1 MLIVS
6 AGIFHYPGLADY
18 CNPDSSRIAQ
28 VCLDLLGDLA
38 AKLCSLLVIDLIA
51 VHQDTQLTACL
62 DCICLLNAIELECN
76 ILQVLKP
83 LDIVVDSLF
92 PGTGTCG
99 RNCICNLHYY
109 GFQSCR
115 LDIVVVSGWSF
126 EKAISLG
133 KSTTLRTTKDDLF
146 THYTLLPTLLQ
157 AVPNV
162 NVVITDM
169 ETFTDKD
176 FATYRKVTN
185 SLAETL
191 KVMIINGQKPNLNL
205 LTDRMALQQMN
216 NCNAG
221 QASITL
227 APNGHLY
234 ICPAFYYD
242 NPSQHVGEPHSNSI
256 HIVNQQLYGI
266 SHAPICNHCDAF
278 QCKRCV
284 WLNKKITLEVNTPRH
299 EQCVVAHI
307 ERNTSARL
315 LTAIRQHATFLPEQE
330 DIMETTFLDPFDNRD
345 KWQQEN

>member
-1 MLIVS
+1 MLQYLIILLS
-6 AGIFHYPGLADY
+6 DDSTSFCHYPVPTTSTGLM
-18 CNPDSSRIAQ
+18 P
-28 VCLDLLGDLA
+28 
-38 AKLCSLLVIDLIA
+38 
-51 VHQDTQLTACL
+51 
-62 DCICLLNAIELECN
+62 IETLRQGIRFGMMEN
-76 ILQVLKP
+76 MMIQFIYPAKP
-83 LDIVVDSLF
+83 LPEAYQSLIETTDHYKIVPQETADEL
-92 PGTGTCG
+92 T
-99 RNCICNLHYY
+99 
-109 GFQSCR
+109 
-115 LDIVVVSGWSF
+115 DIVVVSGWSF

-284 WLNKKITLEVNTPRH
+284 WLNKKITLEVNTPSH